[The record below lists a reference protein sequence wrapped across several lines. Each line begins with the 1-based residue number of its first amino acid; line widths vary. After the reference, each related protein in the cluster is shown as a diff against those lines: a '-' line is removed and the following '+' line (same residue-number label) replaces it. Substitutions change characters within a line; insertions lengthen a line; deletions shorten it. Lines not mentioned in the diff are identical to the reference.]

1 MATLT
6 STKIKNTYDALLKAT
21 DNDAIGSSA
30 KQITDGLG
38 NGTPLY
44 ISTTQIGIGVTP
56 EATYDLHVYSNAK
69 VGGNLTVTGD
79 LTVEGTTTT
88 IDTQTLT
95 VEDPLIEVASN
106 NTSTDA
112 VDIGFY
118 GKYAPSG
125 TTLYAGLFRDTG
137 DSKFK
142 LFRNLQEQPTTTVN
156 TSGTGYTVA
165 TLVADLEGTLT
176 GTIASSTVATTQS
189 TGDNSTK
196 VATTAYVD
204 ASIGNSTL
212 AEVLVNGN
220 TTSGTDISVSASD
233 DITFTNTSK
242 AIFGGSLDLQVYSD
256 GSNNYIDSTS
266 NELRIRSND
275 LRLLNYGTAKYITAD
290 NGADVSLYYNN
301 SKKLETTTTGVT
313 VTGAVSATTFSGQL
327 DGTISSTTTATTQTQ
342 GDNSTK
348 VATTAYVDSAIGG
361 QDTLA
366 EILANGNTT
375 GGTDIEIS
383 TGDQV
388 IFNNNTELRWKDS
401 GGSQRTILELTN
413 TNDLYFGGSF
423 SGSLIFVGGG
433 SYTERFRINDDGN
446 LALPD
451 NGKLLFGAGS
461 DLQIYHNGTDSVIKN
476 QTGDL
481 YIENTA
487 DDKDII
493 FMSDN
498 GSGGTEVYFELQ
510 GVSGGANPFTVFPD
524 NSYLVFGSGHDLQ
537 ISHDGSNSYIN
548 DTGTGLLKILTNG
561 LEIKNPADNGYMAFF
576 GATGAAE
583 LYFNTAKKFETT
595 STGVSVTGDV
605 VSSAIVQAKG
615 FRTETGSTD
624 YSLLTRNSSNTAVYI
639 QQAGT
644 GNILDVRYGSQA
656 AGQGTSAMSVSSS
669 GNTTFTGNIDINGN
683 NKHIRFVDTY
693 GNWLIEAGDGANN
706 FKIHSQSLAADYLTL
721 EGGGQLNLG
730 EYGSGSFTGTAT
742 YRLAVDSSG
751 DVIEIP
757 IGGGAVDGSGTAN
770 YVTKWSDTDT
780 ITNSIIY
787 DNGTNVGIGTI
798 TPDHKLRVNGDARL
812 GNLHIKT
819 SDFGTGGTGKTIY
832 ADGAGTGVLGFI
844 STTAFD
850 FSNGST
856 SRVRIDSS
864 GRVGI
869 GTTSPAAK
877 FEVTDGSSSITLQE
891 YSNGAAIF
899 LDGVNGDFIGGDYF
913 HILADG
919 NSYLGLGGYGGGTTP
934 LNITNAG
941 NVGIGTTSPLTAFEV
956 IGTDPNNNVSRV
968 VNIKDDRSYAANVG
982 GGISFFGKYNSTNG
996 YSTYGQIIGGKTN
1009 ATDGDYS
1016 GYLSFKTRPN
1026 NALPIERMRI
1036 DSNGK
1041 AIFKGDVDIEGGL
1054 LTVGQGNNGENRIEI
1069 GKDRT
1074 TNGFAYIDLVGDT
1087 TYTDYGFRII
1097 RGSQGAN
1104 AETILTHRGTGVF
1117 KFDADDVADM
1127 IFSTNSTER
1136 MRIDSSGDLTMQGGR
1151 IYVKE
1156 SDLGNTAIALTRDA
1170 DEGYVQLFSSG
1181 TQTVQIRGNGDS
1193 YINGGQVGIGTSSP
1207 SQKLDVSGA
1216 IAINGTET
1224 ISSNRQNL
1232 YLNSFAGDGGSG
1244 IFFRDGFT
1252 YNCSITA
1259 EDHNGA
1265 AADGICISGYDGIS
1279 FSTGSNSKN
1288 EVVRITG
1295 GSSNIG
1301 RVGIGTTTPSYKLH
1315 VVNSG
1320 ASAMWIAENDSASSP
1335 STNAPAL
1342 TIQNTN
1348 TNDNVWTGI
1357 NFADAGG
1364 QVASAIYSAF
1374 TNQANNYGIQ
1384 SFYTRGSDG
1393 YNERLRISETGN
1405 VSIGAT
1411 GARNS
1416 RLLLSNA
1423 GSSGAPQ
1430 LMLVDS
1436 GDSSKLSEIRFDSGT
1451 LYFDYWSGSSR
1462 SERMRITSGGDL
1474 QTYGSNRLNLRD
1486 DGSYIYEDGG
1496 LIIGNGG
1503 TGTGRPIKFL
1513 TENTE
1518 RMRID
1523 SSGNVLINSG
1533 VYLSWGTN
1541 VASSIEGST
1550 VSNKLQFRTNSTDAM
1565 IIDSSQNVGIGTS
1578 SPSAKLDVNGEGRF
1592 VSNGSS
1598 RVLYLKQN
1606 ANDAGNIIQFEN
1618 QNGTNIW
1625 ELVGRNN
1632 QFYIYNN
1639 ALNTF
1644 AMYISPSNNNIG
1656 IGTSSPSYKLDVNGE
1671 IRASDDINTT
1681 NAKVFASKNNDVAG
1695 IFNRNTSTG
1704 NVVLWRYANTQVGSV
1719 VVNVSSTIYLTSS
1732 DYRLKENVV
1741 EMTGALDRVNQLQP
1755 KRFNFIADA
1764 KTTVDGFL
1772 AHEVQDI
1779 VPESIYGIKDEIDEE
1794 GNPVYQ
1800 GIDQSKL
1807 VPLLVGAIKEL
1818 KAEIE
1823 TLKAQINN

>member
-156 TSGTGYTVA
+156 TSGTGYTR
-165 TLVADLEGTLT
+165 ADLIIGNLEATQVDLGDDEKIRLGDSQDLEIYHNSATNQSFIRINGELELRANTLQLKNYAGET
-176 GTIASSTVATTQS
+176 YFRASS
-189 TGDNSTK
+189 
-196 VATTAYVD
+196 
-204 ASIGNSTL
+204 
-212 AEVLVNGN
+212 NGA
-220 TTSGTDISVSASD
+220 VR
-233 DITFTNTSK
+233 
-242 AIFGGSLDLQVYSD
+242 LYYD
-256 GSNNYIDSTS
+256 GS
-266 NELRIRSND
+266 E
-275 LRLLNYGTAKYITAD
+275 
-290 NGADVSLYYNN
+290 
-301 SKKLETTTTGVT
+301 KLITTTTGISVT
-313 VTGAVSATTFSGQL
+313 DTVSATTFSGQL

-375 GGTDIEIS
+375 GGTDIAVS
-383 TGDQV
+383 TGDD
-388 IFNNNTELRWKDS
+388 ITFADS
-401 GGSQRTILELTN
+401 SKSI
-413 TNDLYFGGSF
+413 Y
-423 SGSLIFVGGG
+423 
-433 SYTERFRINDDGN
+433 
-446 LALPD
+446 
-451 NGKLLFGAGS
+451 GAGS
-461 DLQIYHNGTDSVIKN
+461 DLQIY
-476 QTGDL
+476 
-481 YIENTA
+481 
-487 DDKDII
+487 
-493 FMSDN
+493 
-498 GSGGTEVYFELQ
+498 
-510 GVSGGANPFTVFPD
+510 
-524 NSYLVFGSGHDLQ
+524 
-537 ISHDGSNSYIN
+537 HDGSNSYIN

-864 GRVGI
+864 GQVGIGTTSPNAKLDILGASSDQLRLRTAETEEYKIGRNSSTGYLDFYGTQSGYTGYTFGGVNGERMRIDSSGDLTMQGGRIYVKESDLGNTAIALTRDADEGYVQLFSSGTQTVQIRGNGDSYINGGNLGI

-1136 MRIDSSGDLTMQGGR
+1136 MRIDSSGNVL
-1151 IYVKE
+1151 I
-1156 SDLGNTAIALTRDA
+1156 N
-1170 DEGYVQLFSSG
+1170 SG
-1181 TQTVQIRGNGDS
+1181 VYLS
-1193 YINGGQVGIGTSSP
+1193 WGT
-1207 SQKLDVSGA
+1207 
-1216 IAINGTET
+1216 
-1224 ISSNRQNL
+1224 
-1232 YLNSFAGDGGSG
+1232 
-1244 IFFRDGFT
+1244 
-1252 YNCSITA
+1252 
-1259 EDHNGA
+1259 NGA
-1265 AADGICISGYDGIS
+1265 SSIEG
-1279 FSTGSNSKN
+1279 STVSNKLQFRTNSTDAM
-1288 EVVRITG
+1288 IID
-1295 GSSNIG
+1295 SSQN
-1301 RVGIGTTTPSYKLH
+1301 VGIGTTTPSYKLH

-1393 YNERLRISETGN
+1393 YNERLRITETG
-1405 VSIGAT
+1405 
-1411 GARNS
+1411 
-1416 RLLLSNA
+1416 
-1423 GSSGAPQ
+1423 Q
-1430 LMLVDS
+1430 
-1436 GDSSKLSEIRFDSGT
+1436 
-1451 LYFDYWSGSSR
+1451 
-1462 SERMRITSGGDL
+1462 
-1474 QTYGSNRLNLRD
+1474 
-1486 DGSYIYEDGG
+1486 
-1496 LIIGNGG
+1496 
-1503 TGTGRPIKFL
+1503 
-1513 TENTE
+1513 
-1518 RMRID
+1518 
-1523 SSGNVLINSG
+1523 
-1533 VYLSWGTN
+1533 
-1541 VASSIEGST
+1541 
-1550 VSNKLQFRTNSTDAM
+1550 
-1565 IIDSSQNVGIGTS
+1565 VGIGTS

-1656 IGTSSPSYKLDVNGE
+1656 IGTSSPDVKLDVRGEVAIAYNATYGLRFYNDARNNWSSIGNNITGSSSANLVFKDATGEAMRLEGGKLGIGTTSPSEKLEVKDGNVFIYGEDKGLIIDASNTKRVGFMKYAGHEAVISRVSGQDFGIVRTSGSNITDGSGITYDFYVSGTGSVGIGTTSPVSAHKLTVNGK
-1671 IRASDDINTT
+1671 IGGLTFSDSYLQFSSGNAILKANNNVILGYSSNVYITQSGAVGIGVSSSAGSRMHVKAPSGTADIIVVQTGSSANTNVGAIVFRDDTFGYCGQITVNGSTNTT
-1681 NAKVFASKNNDVAG
+1681 N
-1695 IFNRNTSTG
+1695 
-1704 NVVLWRYANTQVGSV
+1704 
-1719 VVNVSSTIYLTSS
+1719 YLSAS
-1732 DYRLKENVV
+1732 DYRLKQDYQDFN
-1741 EMTGALDRVNQLQP
+1741 GLDLVSNIP
-1755 KRFNFIADA
+1755 VYNFQWKKSGTRAYG
-1764 KTTVDGFL
+1764 VQ
-1772 AHEVQDI
+1772 AHELQEIIPQAV
-1779 VPESIYGIKDEIDEE
+1779 VGEKDGEE
-1794 GNPVYQ
+1794 MQGVDYAKLTPV
-1800 GIDQSKL
+1800 
-1807 VPLLVGAIKEL
+1807 LLKAIQEL